1 MAIIFENVKSFA
13 VESQDLYKAMK
24 EYTRNFTLGRKET
37 TKAMSFSTR
46 SKEEMEELI
55 NKEFAIE
62 LERRAGSPS
71 EFGTGKDALARWC
84 NSSKTR
90 EFANAIQDVVI
101 DMILPDVLATGM
113 LPLISDIKTAEL
125 GDSIKFRIKNNQ
137 LFTVSK
143 AGYRQKATNLQR
155 LFDSDASMV
164 GENHEVTIGANLF
177 DIMTGKYFFAENTMK
192 VALSVEATMYNE
204 AVDAFYT
211 SANALSGNLAVANYA
226 EKSLIKLCETVT
238 AWNGGRKAVIVGT
251 PVALKSVLPTNNN
264 YRYDLESIYVKAGS
278 IQTFNGY
285 DVVPMEQIAKLG
297 STTYE
302 LKLDD
307 TKIYVVSPASD
318 KIVKIG
324 LFGGTITH
332 TDGSYD
338 NANKAITNTTEKA
351 WNVAVITNSVAGVV
365 SSLS

>member
-1 MAIIFENVKSFA
+1 MAMMFENVKSFA
-13 VESQDLYKAMK
+13 EESQDLYKAMK
-24 EYTRNFTLGRKET
+24 EYTRNYILGRKEESRT
-37 TKAMSFSTR
+37 MAFSAL
-46 SKEEMEELI
+46 SKEDMETLI

-62 LERRAGSPS
+62 LERRAGKSTVY
-71 EFGTGKDALARWC
+71 GAGQDGLRRWC
-84 NSSKTR
+84 NASNTR

-125 GDSIKFRIKNNQ
+125 GDSIKFTVRNNQ

-155 LFDSDASMV
+155 LFNSDVSMV

-177 DIMTGKYFFAENTMK
+177 DIMVGKYSFAENTVK
-192 VALSVEATMYNE
+192 VALSIEATMYNE

-211 SANALSGNLAVANYA
+211 SANALSGNLAVANYT
-226 EKSLIKLCETVT
+226 ENSLIKLCETVS
-238 AWNGGRKAVIVGT
+238 AWNGGRKAVICGT
-251 PVALKSVLPTNNN
+251 PVALKAVLPTNNN
-264 YRYDLESIYVKAGS
+264 FRYSLEDAYVKLGA
-278 IQTFNGY
+278 IQQFNGY
-285 DVVPMEQIAKLG
+285 DVIPMAQIAKLG

-324 LFGGTITH
+324 LFGGTVTH

-338 NANKAITNTTEKA
+338 NANKTIANTTEKA

-365 SSLS
+365 KALS